1 MRLRPSFCRILRT
14 RNLQKIKIPILAL
27 NGSND
32 IQITSKENLAG
43 IEAALK
49 KSGNKHFQIKEL
61 NGLNHLFQ
69 TSKSKE
75 LSYEAIDETFSPEA
89 ASLAANWILT
99 EALKK

>member
-1 MRLRPSFCRILRT
+1 
-14 RNLQKIKIPILAL
+14 
-27 NGSND
+27 
-32 IQITSKENLAG
+32 
-43 IEAALK
+43 
-49 KSGNKHFQIKEL
+49 
-61 NGLNHLFQ
+61 LNHLFQ